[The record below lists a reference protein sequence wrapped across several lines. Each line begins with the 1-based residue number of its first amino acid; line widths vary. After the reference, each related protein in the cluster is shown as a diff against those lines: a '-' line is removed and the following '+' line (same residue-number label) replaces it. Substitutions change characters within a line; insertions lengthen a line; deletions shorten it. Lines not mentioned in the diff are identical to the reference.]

1 MKTGLSVAILLVIL
15 ESACSPVAPRATPSG
30 SPLTPV
36 PSVSPASTVS
46 PVPQNILSTVTASPL
61 PNITAT
67 ATPDPTATSL
77 ASYPEAGYGPT
88 NFPANVDPLT
98 GLPIANPALLDRRLL
113 AIKVSNLPRDIRP
126 QWGLSLADIVFDYYT
141 EAGGTRFIALY
152 YGTDANM
159 VGPIRSA
166 RFFDGDIVTGYK
178 AVLAFGGAWIDVLN
192 RLEQSDF
199 ANRLV
204 VEDPSTPLFR
214 YDPNGYNELMVSTS
228 ALSAYITQKGVE
240 NGRQDLNGM
249 YFQLQPPSGGQPV
262 NRIYVRYAAETYN
275 RFDYDPA
282 SGKYLRFED
291 TVDDP
296 NNGATEHYAQL
307 TDKLTG
313 QPVAFDN
320 LVVLYV
326 SNNYYKHS
334 KPGSNEVIDIQF
346 EGLGTGYAFRD
357 GQAYPVNWAR
367 NSSDVVSLAL
377 PGGGH
382 FALKPGST
390 IFEIIGLN
398 SNLRKTPQDWR
409 FTHHMP

>member
-1 MKTGLSVAILLVIL
+1 MKTGLSVAILLVIWG
-15 ESACSPVAPRATPSG
+15 SACSPVAPRATPSG
-30 SPLTPV
+30 SSLAPV
-36 PSVSPASTVS
+36 SSLSPASTVS
-46 PVPQNILSTVTASPL
+46 PVPTNILPTVTASPL
-61 PNITAT
+61 PILTAT
-67 ATPDPTATSL
+67 ATSYPTATPI
-77 ASYPEAGYGPT
+77 ASYPATGYGPT

-98 GLPIANPALLDRRLL
+98 GLPVANPALLDRRPL
-113 AIKVSNLPRDIRP
+113 AIKISNLPRDIRP

-152 YGTDANM
+152 YGTDASM

-166 RFFDGDIVTGYK
+166 RFFDGDIVEGYK

-192 RLEQSDF
+192 RLEESDF

-214 YDPNGYNELMVSTS
+214 YDPNGFNDLMVSTS

-240 NGRQDLNGM
+240 NGRQNLDGM
-249 YFQLQPPSGGQPV
+249 FFQLQPPSGGQPV
-262 NRIYVRYAAETYN
+262 NRIYVHYAAETYN

-320 LVVLYV
+320 LVVLNV
-326 SNNYYKHS
+326 SNAYYKHS
-334 KPGSNEVIDIQF
+334 KPGANEVIDIQF

-367 NSSDVVSLAL
+367 NTDNVVSLAV

-382 FALKPGST
+382 FALKPGNT

-398 SNLRKTPQDWR
+398 SNLKQAPLGWR
-409 FTHHMP
+409 FTNHMP

>member
-1 MKTGLSVAILLVIL
+1 MKTRFSVAILLVIL
-15 ESACSPVAPRATPSG
+15 ASACSPVAPGATPSA
-30 SPLTPV
+30 SPLAPV
-36 PSVSPASTVS
+36 PSPSPASTVS
-46 PVPQNILSTVTASPL
+46 PVAPNILPTVTASPL
-61 PNITAT
+61 PVVTATTTAT
-67 ATPDPTATSL
+67 ATPL
-77 ASYPEAGYGPT
+77 ISYPATGYGPT

-98 GLPIANPALLDRRLL
+98 GLPVTDPSLLNRRPL

-126 QWGLSLADIVFDYYT
+126 QFGLSLADIVFDYYT

-152 YGTDANM
+152 DGTDASM

-166 RFFDGDIVTGYK
+166 RFFDGDIVDGYK

-192 RLEQSDF
+192 RLETSDF

-204 VEDPSTPLFR
+204 VEEPSAPLFR
-214 YDPNGYNELMVSTS
+214 YDPNGYNDLMVSTS

-249 YFQLQPPSGGQPV
+249 FFQLQPPSGGQPV
-262 NRIYVRYAAETYN
+262 DRIYVRYAEETYN
-275 RFDYDPA
+275 RFNYDPA
-282 SGKYLRFED
+282 SGKYMRFED

-296 NNGATEHYAQL
+296 NNGASEHYAQL

-313 QPVAFDN
+313 QPVGFDN

-334 KPGSNEVIDIQF
+334 KPGANEVMDIQF

-357 GQAYPVNWAR
+357 GQEYPVNWAR
-367 NSSDVVSLAL
+367 NTDDVVSIAV

-382 FALKPGST
+382 FALKPGNT

-398 SNLRKTPQDWR
+398 SNLQQASSG
-409 FTHHMP
+409 